1 MKNFFFT
8 VLFLLINGLFATDTG
23 IGKTIPDIELK
34 LLNGK
39 KTSIHKLLKDGPM
52 IIDFWATWC
61 EPCKKQ
67 MYHLNK
73 FHKHF
78 KDAGFKV
85 LTINTD
91 TPKSMGKVKSY
102 VRSKK
107 FEFMVAVDPNNQV
120 MRKLRVKLMPT
131 TILVDKDGNI
141 LYRHQGYLPG
151 DEVNILSHI
160 TEHFDKVGISY
171 NELDLGQ
178 SKDKQ
183 KKDKID
189 VEF

>member
-151 DEVNILSHI
+151 DEVNILAHI

>member
-1 MKNFFFT
+1 M
-8 VLFLLINGLFATDTG
+8 LD
-23 IGKTIPDIELK
+23 GKYAK
-34 LLNGK
+34 L
-39 KTSIHKLLKDGPM
+39 HDFLKDGPM

-78 KDAGFKV
+78 KDTGFKV

-120 MRKLRVKLMPT
+120 MKKLRVKLMPT